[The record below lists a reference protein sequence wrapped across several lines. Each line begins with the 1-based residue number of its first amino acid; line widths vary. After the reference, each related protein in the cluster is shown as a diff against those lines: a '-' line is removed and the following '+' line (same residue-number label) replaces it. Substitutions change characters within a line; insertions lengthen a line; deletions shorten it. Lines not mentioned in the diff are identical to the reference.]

1 MTEKQLFQAMT
12 EAIEE
17 KNQKE
22 LDYLLAKRNADR
34 LTDMYR
40 TLVGAQER
48 CIKCGNRIED
58 YEDVEY
64 TEDKVLKTYRCPHCG
79 FYGTQIC
86 EIIYSQT
93 EEVK

>member
-40 TLVGAQER
+40 IYVGAA
-48 CIKCGNRIED
+48 KA
-58 YEDVEY
+58 
-64 TEDKVLKTYRCPHCG
+64 
-79 FYGTQIC
+79 
-86 EIIYSQT
+86 
-93 EEVK
+93 EEVAQ